1 MHIWLICTMQNAEH
15 KVQSKVERIQVAG
28 PESHCSTHISFL
40 ERHYWWDLLNS
51 IDAFA
56 QIGKWVSPHWGNLLW
71 RNMIFKM
78 ESQMLLNGL
87 VGLSSFGSWVG
98 TEVTSVNFFWKL
110 NLVLTRRRF
119 VVKSRQNMHV
129 GMQLKPLVSAMGV
142 YIISP
147 RHYNS
152 GGECFNNWKPL
163 RIQQWGPVCLY

>member
-1 MHIWLICTMQNAEH
+1 MHLLKLEN
-15 KVQSKVERIQVAG
+15 G
-28 PESHCSTHISFL
+28 FLHIGGTSC
-40 ERHYWWDLLNS
+40 
-51 IDAFA
+51 
-56 QIGKWVSPHWGNLLW
+56 G
-71 RNMIFKM
+71 MIFKM

-98 TEVTSVNFFWKL
+98 KEVTSVNFFWKL
-110 NLVLTRRRF
+110 NLVLTRRQF

-163 RIQQWGPVCLY
+163 RIQQWGPVCLYKWDTLGNREVNYEWPLHPKRGIMMQRRKHRKQIWYSWYLTSGQPWTF

>member
-1 MHIWLICTMQNAEH
+1 
-15 KVQSKVERIQVAG
+15 
-28 PESHCSTHISFL
+28 
-40 ERHYWWDLLNS
+40 
-51 IDAFA
+51 
-56 QIGKWVSPHWGNLLW
+56 
-71 RNMIFKM
+71 MIFKM

-98 TEVTSVNFFWKL
+98 TEVTSVNLFWKL

-152 GGECFNNWKPL
+152 GGECFNN
-163 RIQQWGPVCLY
+163 